1 MPELPEVE
9 TTLRGIEPHILN
21 KEITS
26 VNIRQP
32 SLRWSVP
39 TNLIQ
44 KKLVKNT
51 FSGIKDG
58 VNIYYYKALR
68 KA

>member
-26 VNIRQP
+26 VSVKQP

-39 TNLIQ
+39 TSLIQ
-44 KKLVKNT
+44 KKI
-51 FSGIKDG
+51 G
-58 VNIYYYKALR
+58 
-68 KA
+68 